1 MADILMGW
9 ELGGGLG
16 HVKPLLAVARRLRD
30 HGHRPVFALS
40 NVVEPAFL
48 LREEGF
54 SVLPAPR
61 WRPPRH
67 WRRQPRTAGF
77 ADILAT
83 MGFNDRDSIH
93 AVVTAWDALIGLARP
108 KLVVADFA
116 PGLCLAAR
124 GRVPLVAIGSG
135 FCLPPSEM
143 ETFPPLQEKTKP
155 VVRQAD
161 LLAAVN
167 AVQKDRGAPS
177 LPRLPALFEAEG
189 SFVRVLP
196 ILDPYADFRA
206 QPADGPLD
214 PLPGPAPPPAEPHV
228 FVYYGME
235 LPGVKPLMEG
245 LARAGL
251 PATVYLRG
259 ASPAMLRRLERPGIR
274 MLDSPAPFEEV
285 LPRCSVAVHYGGLG
299 TIAACLSVGRPQ
311 VCVPRRLERRL
322 NASVLTK
329 HRVGY
334 VNVGKFTAG
343 EVASVLRRAAKDT
356 TLAKN
361 AAALAADLARAP
373 RRDVLGA
380 IVERCLALID
390 ED

>member
-16 HVKPLLAVARRLRD
+16 HVKPLLAVARHLRD

-54 SVLPAPR
+54 SFLLAPR

-93 AVVTAWDALIGLARP
+93 AVVTAWDALIGRLRP
-108 KLVVADFA
+108 KLAVADFA

-124 GRVPLVAIGSG
+124 GRIPLVAIGTG

-143 ETFPPLQEKTKP
+143 ETFPPLQEKVKP
-155 VVRQAD
+155 VVRQED

-167 AVQKDRGAPS
+167 AVQKVRGAPS

-189 SFVRVLP
+189 QFVYTFP
-196 ILDPYADFRA
+196 ILDPYAAFRA
-206 QPADGPLD
+206 RPADGPFES
-214 PLPGPAPPPAEPHV
+214 LPGPAPPPAEPHV

-235 LPGVKPLMEG
+235 LPEVKPLMEG

-259 ASPAMLRRLERPGIR
+259 APPAMLRRLERPGIR

-285 LPRCSVAVHYGGLG
+285 LPRCSVVVHYGGLG
-299 TIAACLSVGRPQ
+299 TVAACLSVGRPQ
-311 VCVPRRLERRL
+311 VCLARRLERRL
-322 NASVLTK
+322 SASVLTK

-334 VNVGKFTAG
+334 VKLGEFTAG
-343 EVASVLRRAAKDT
+343 DFASVLRKAAKNA

-380 IVERCLALID
+380 IVERCLALVD
-390 ED
+390 GT